1 MNGPW
6 RRHGGR
12 RHEGRLRMTA
22 SSRIEMVL
30 LPLLRRVPGPW
41 LRPAIAALAVAFAL
55 DLVVFDPLPLLDEAG
70 LGLLLWHALRV
81 LNEDRARLAG
91 SPPDPRRGEGAAP
104 GRDGAS
110 RSAFGGRVD
119 VTGQGVSG
127 PRREGMEGVAGP
139 TPTGEGPPLV
149 HEPIDRRVWK
159 VDATIRGV
167 RAELRRQAGLPE
179 VVGARLGRLQAAAAD
194 EIQRLKRLEAM
205 LDRTAFDPW
214 SVRRDLEQAAEAAR
228 RPASP
233 AARARLEAVLQAARG
248 RRDQVAALLEC
259 RDLAAAR
266 LMELHHRVMDLQVR
280 LTLLDLDDPE
290 RIAAAHADL
299 DAELASL
306 ERVPEELAEAR
317 REVSEALER
326 RASGPASSSSS
337 RALVRLLRT

>member
-1 MNGPW
+1 MA
-6 RRHGGR
+6 
-12 RHEGRLRMTA
+12 A

-30 LPLLRRVPGPW
+30 LPLLRRVPSPW

-81 LNEDRARLAG
+81 LNEDRARPTFA
-91 SPPDPRRGEGAAP
+91 SPDPRRAEGASP
-104 GRDGAS
+104 GREGPS
-110 RSAFGGRVD
+110 RPAFGGRVD
-119 VTGQGVSG
+119 VTGQGVAG
-127 PRREGMEGVAGP
+127 PRGEEVRPASGDAAGA
-139 TPTGEGPPLV
+139 TPTGGNPPLV

-167 RAELRRQAGLPE
+167 RAELRRQVGLPE

-194 EIQRLKRLEAM
+194 EIKRLKRLEAM

-214 SVRRDLEQAAEAAR
+214 SAHRDLERAAEAAS

-233 AARARLEAVLQAARG
+233 AARARLDAVLQAARS
-248 RRDQVAALLEC
+248 RRDQVGALLEC

-326 RASGPASSSSS
+326 RASAPGSSSSS
-337 RALVRLLRT
+337 RALVRLLRN